1 MLGLKLVALLVACI
15 TLVIASPTPTHNHK
29 DCDRNYFGGAA
40 KSLFTYGGIRGVIVP
55 PKHHCGRWYWHSSL
69 GYCVPPQPD
78 WSDPQCPAGWRWDD
92 GAYSCLPSAPSLPD
106 SGYGTGG
113 VSIGQCGPSYF
124 WWGPRSF
131 CLAIGGP
138 SVLPVVPNGWA
149 CPSNWYWHGTD
160 SVCLVRSGTGR
171 TLYAGLVIDGMREPR
186 VASGD
191 TKPGYEW

>member
-29 DCDRNYFGGAA
+29 DCDRNYFWWSRKGRC
-40 KSLFTYGGIRGVIVP
+40 LPYGGIRGVIVP
-55 PKHHCGRWYWHSSL
+55 PKHHCGRWYWHTNL

-92 GAYSCLPSAPSLPD
+92 EAYSCLPSAPSLPD

-113 VSIGQCGPSYF
+113 LVLDSVGRRTFGGVLSRF
-124 WWGPRSF
+124 AWR
-131 CLAIGGP
+131 LAGRLFFQLFQTDGR
-138 SVLPVVPNGWA
+138 VRVTGTGTA
-149 CPSNWYWHGTD
+149 TD

-191 TKPGYEW
+191 TKPGYE